1 MYNETQTLLGYKLV
15 TYDNGD
21 VILYLGEKV
30 IGYGK
35 QKEDNLEIFSE
46 RSEYY
51 MGSENFK
58 DFPDVVRF
66 FERISYEKKNES
78 EEENEFLYWN

>member
-15 TYDNGD
+15 TYDNDD
-21 VILYLGEKV
+21 VVLYLGEKV

-35 QKEDNLEIFSE
+35 QKEDHLEIFSE
-46 RSEYY
+46 HSEYY
-51 MGSENFK
+51 MGSEKFE

-66 FERISYEKKNES
+66 FERMSYEKKNES